1 MSIFSGEGSS
11 ISEMSFPGKKWRWN
25 SLSYSSS
32 NSSSI
37 QSPSSDELSAFRDSG
52 LHLSICNKVSYLD
65 RQYKFQGDILHNSVV
80 KDPSLAEMGEQRIE
94 WARRHMPV
102 LEKIKEEFER
112 EKPLR
117 GARIVACLHVTVE
130 TANLITTL
138 VAGGAEVAVT
148 GSNPLST
155 QDDVAA
161 ALAARGL
168 YVYAFRGENEKEYY
182 DCIKMALELEPNV
195 SLDDGADTIAIIHK
209 EQPDLA
215 AKMLGGCEETT
226 TGVVRLRA
234 MAEDKALLY
243 PVIAVND
250 AETKMMFD
258 NRYGTGQSTLHGI
271 MQATNFLFAGK
282 TVVVAGYGWCGR
294 GFAMRARGLGA
305 NVIVV
310 EVEPR
315 KALEAAMDG
324 YRVLTMQKAA
334 PLGDLFVT
342 LTGDINVLRE
352 EHFSQMKDQAIL
364 ANSGHFNVEIDIP
377 ALEKMAV
384 RKAEV
389 QNNVTEYDLM
399 DGRRLYLLA
408 DGRLINLA
416 AAYGHPP
423 EVMDM
428 SFANQALAVRY
439 IVEHG
444 PKLEKM
450 VYAVPVEI
458 DRRVAEL
465 KLASMGLET
474 EKLTAEQEKY
484 LHSWQMGT

>member
-1 MSIFSGEGSS
+1 MQ
-11 ISEMSFPGKKWRWN
+11 K
-25 SLSYSSS
+25 
-32 NSSSI
+32 
-37 QSPSSDELSAFRDSG
+37 
-52 LHLSICNKVSYLD
+52 
-65 RQYKFQGDILHNSVV
+65 SVV
-80 KDPSLAEMGEQRIE
+80 KDPALAEAGEKRIE

-102 LEKIKEEFER
+102 LDSIKEEFKKT
-112 EKPLR
+112 KPLK
-117 GARIVACLHVTVE
+117 GARVVACLHVTVE
-130 TANLITTL
+130 TANLINTL
-138 VAGGAEVAVT
+138 VAGGAEVAIT

-168 YVYAFRGENEKEYY
+168 HVYAFRGENEQEYY
-182 DCIKMALELEPNV
+182 DCIKKALELKPNV
-195 SLDDGADTIAIIHK
+195 TLDDGADTIAIVHK
-209 EQPDLA
+209 EMPELA
-215 AKMLGGCEETT
+215 GQMLGGCEETT

-234 MAEDKALLY
+234 MAADGALRY

-271 MQATNFLFAGK
+271 MNATNFLFAGK
-282 TVVVAGYGWCGR
+282 TVVVVGYGWCGR
-294 GFAMRARGLGA
+294 GFAIRAKGLGA
-305 NVIVV
+305 NVIVI
-310 EVEPR
+310 EIEPR

-324 YRVLTMQKAA
+324 YRVMPMLEAA

-342 LTGDINVLRE
+342 LTGDINVIRK
-352 EHFSQMKDQAIL
+352 EHFELMKDQAIL

-377 ALEKMAV
+377 ALEKTAAE
-384 RKAEV
+384 KTEV
-389 QNNVTEYDLM
+389 QNNVTEYKQKDN
-399 DGRRLYLLA
+399 RRLYLLA
-408 DGRLINLA
+408 EGRLINLA

-428 SFANQALAVRY
+428 SFANQALSVRY

-444 PKLEKM
+444 QSLEKK
-450 VYAVPVEI
+450 VYAVPIEI

-465 KLASMGLET
+465 KLAAMGLAI
-474 EKLTAEQEKY
+474 EKLTLEQDKY

>member
-1 MSIFSGEGSS
+1 MF
-11 ISEMSFPGKKWRWN
+11 
-25 SLSYSSS
+25 
-32 NSSSI
+32 
-37 QSPSSDELSAFRDSG
+37 
-52 LHLSICNKVSYLD
+52 
-65 RQYKFQGDILHNSVV
+65 
-80 KDPSLAEMGEQRIE
+80 
-94 WARRHMPV
+94 
-102 LEKIKEEFER
+102 
-112 EKPLR
+112 
-117 GARIVACLHVTVE
+117 
-130 TANLITTL
+130 
-138 VAGGAEVAVT
+138 
-148 GSNPLST
+148 
-155 QDDVAA
+155 
-161 ALAARGL
+161 
-168 YVYAFRGENEKEYY
+168 
-182 DCIKMALELEPNV
+182 
-195 SLDDGADTIAIIHK
+195 
-209 EQPDLA
+209 
-215 AKMLGGCEETT
+215 GGCEETT

-294 GFAMRARGLGA
+294 GFAKRAEGLGA
-305 NVIVV
+305 NVVV
-310 EVEPR
+310 IEVEPR

-324 YRVLTMQKAA
+324 YRVMPLYQAA
-334 PLGDLFVT
+334 PIGDLFVT
-342 LTGDINVLRE
+342 LTGDINVIRK
-352 EHFSQMKDQAIL
+352 EHFALMKDQAII

-377 ALEKMAV
+377 ALEKMAIE
-384 RKAEV
+384 KHEV
-389 QNNVTEYDLM
+389 QNNVTEYKLE

-408 DGRLINLA
+408 EGRLVNLA

-428 SFANQALAVRY
+428 SFANQALSVRY

-444 PKLEKM
+444 RSLEKS
-450 VYAVPVEI
+450 VYPVPVQI

>member
-1 MSIFSGEGSS
+1 MH
-11 ISEMSFPGKKWRWN
+11 
-25 SLSYSSS
+25 
-32 NSSSI
+32 
-37 QSPSSDELSAFRDSG
+37 D
-52 LHLSICNKVSYLD
+52 
-65 RQYKFQGDILHNSVV
+65 SVV

-112 EKPLR
+112 EKPLQ

-168 YVYAFRGENEKEYY
+168 HVYAFRGENEKEYY

-209 EQPDLA
+209 EQPELA
-215 AKMLGGCEETT
+215 ARMFGGCEETT

-258 NRYGTGQSTLHGI
+258 NRYGTGQSTVHGI
-271 MQATNFLFAGK
+271 MNATNFLFAGK
-282 TVVVAGYGWCGR
+282 TVVVGGYGWCGR
-294 GFAMRARGLGA
+294 GFAMRARGMGA
-305 NVIVV
+305 SVIVV

-324 YRVLTMQKAA
+324 YQVMSMKTAA

-342 LTGDINVLRE
+342 LTGDINVIRQ
-352 EHFSQMKDQAIL
+352 EHFSLMKDQAIL

-377 ALEKMAV
+377 ALEAIATHKEEIQPNVVEYKMA
-384 RKAEV
+384 
-389 QNNVTEYDLM
+389 

-408 DGRLINLA
+408 EGRLINLA
-416 AAYGHPP
+416 AAFGHPP

-439 IVEHG
+439 IAEMG
-444 PKLEKM
+444 RRLESK

-458 DRRVAEL
+458 DRRVAAL
-465 KLASMGLET
+465 KLAAMGIEIERLT
-474 EKLTAEQEKY
+474 EEQNRY

>member
-1 MSIFSGEGSS
+1 LQ
-11 ISEMSFPGKKWRWN
+11 K
-25 SLSYSSS
+25 
-32 NSSSI
+32 
-37 QSPSSDELSAFRDSG
+37 
-52 LHLSICNKVSYLD
+52 
-65 RQYKFQGDILHNSVV
+65 SVV
-80 KDPSLAEMGEQRIE
+80 KDPALAEAGEKRIE

-102 LEKIKEEFER
+102 LDSIKEEFKKT
-112 EKPLR
+112 KPLK
-117 GARIVACLHVTVE
+117 GARVVACLHVTVE
-130 TANLITTL
+130 TANLINTL
-138 VAGGAEVAVT
+138 VAGGAEVAIT

-168 YVYAFRGENEKEYY
+168 HVYAFRGENEQEYY
-182 DCIKMALELEPNV
+182 DCIKKALELKPNV
-195 SLDDGADTIAIIHK
+195 TLDDGADTIAIVHK
-209 EQPDLA
+209 EMPELA
-215 AKMLGGCEETT
+215 GQMLGGCEETT

-234 MAEDKALLY
+234 MAADGALRY

-271 MQATNFLFAGK
+271 MNATNFLFAGK
-282 TVVVAGYGWCGR
+282 TVVVVGYGWCGR
-294 GFAMRARGLGA
+294 GFAIRAKGLGA
-305 NVIVV
+305 NVIVI
-310 EVEPR
+310 EIEPR

-324 YRVLTMQKAA
+324 YRVMPMLEAA

-342 LTGDINVLRE
+342 LTGDINVIRK
-352 EHFSQMKDQAIL
+352 EHFELMKDQAIL

-377 ALEKMAV
+377 ALEKTAAE
-384 RKAEV
+384 KTEV
-389 QNNVTEYDLM
+389 QNNVTEYKQKDN
-399 DGRRLYLLA
+399 RRLYLLA
-408 DGRLINLA
+408 EGRLINLA

-428 SFANQALAVRY
+428 SFANQALSVRY

-444 PKLEKM
+444 QSLEKK
-450 VYAVPVEI
+450 VYAVPIEI

-465 KLASMGLET
+465 KLAAMGLAI
-474 EKLTAEQEKY
+474 EKLTLEQDKY